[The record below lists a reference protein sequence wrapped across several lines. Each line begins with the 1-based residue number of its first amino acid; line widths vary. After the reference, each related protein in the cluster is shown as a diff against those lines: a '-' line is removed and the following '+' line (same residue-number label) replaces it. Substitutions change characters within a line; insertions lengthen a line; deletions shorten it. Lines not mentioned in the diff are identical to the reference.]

1 MILVIIIFL
10 VLAAGVVYFIMNLS
24 SQNTTTTIIPI
35 TMRPRTTMMP
45 TITNRTQQMMP
56 TTIMPTITNRTQQ
69 MMTTTIM
76 PTITNRTQQMMPT
89 TIMPTTT
96 MRPTT
101 TLMSYMVTNIEN
113 NGGFTLNQNGRPDL
127 FPIPKYITYV
137 YFTTSN
143 VGTPYAYKVYYAPTS
158 NLNNKTVVGTYEANG
173 QSPNISLFPLEPA
186 TDYKVS
192 IVLINKLTNEEL
204 TNLQPVQ
211 SIIITTPSISITTT
225 TMPPTT
231 TTPSIP
237 YINSSLLLTSNS
249 GAQNI
254 NKMMTGRIYVIG
266 ASGTRSRDMGDI
278 GAGYGGIVIIDVVNA
293 YIGICIAGPSN
304 AVRSDNRLSGGKHSS
319 GPKVCN
325 DLGGSAS
332 SVAWNDGTE
341 FLIAGAG
348 GSAGK
353 GGYANDGGEN
363 VNYNGGQMGQQGV
376 NGIGGGPNKG
386 ADYSMNVGGGNGGEG
401 TCPDG
406 GAGGGGYGGGGGSA
420 NGCCGAADTGGG
432 GGGNRVLNY
441 KNCITQIILNGT
453 SRNNRSQIPTELQQ
467 GNYGVPPDNGGVIL
481 FVPRN

>member
-35 TMRPRTTMMP
+35 TMRPRTTM
-45 TITNRTQQMMP
+45 
-56 TTIMPTITNRTQQ
+56 
-69 MMTTTIM
+69 M

-211 SIIITTPSISITTT
+211 SITITTPSISTTTMMPTTT
-225 TMPPTT
+225 TMRPTT
-231 TTPSIP
+231 TMIPTTTMKQEPGIIIYSEPEYKGRSLFLKPGIYDKNFFNTNWSNLGIGSYKNTDNSPYMIGFGFTRPVSSGGSTPI
-237 YINSSLLLTSNS
+237 T
-249 GAQNI
+249 NI
-254 NKMMTGRIYVIG
+254 NNWSKVIG
-266 ASGTRSRDMGDI
+266 GDYSTTI
-278 GAGYGGIVIIDVVNA
+278 FDGIIDFNIWTPQEYKKIWCKSTGA
-293 YIGICIAGPSN
+293 KTYNSHWPS
-304 AVRSDNRLSGGKHSS
+304 
-319 GPKVCN
+319 
-325 DLGGSAS
+325 
-332 SVAWNDGTE
+332 
-341 FLIAGAG
+341 
-348 GSAGK
+348 
-353 GGYANDGGEN
+353 
-363 VNYNGGQMGQQGV
+363 Q
-376 NGIGGGPNKG
+376 
-386 ADYSMNVGGGNGGEG
+386 
-401 TCPDG
+401 
-406 GAGGGGYGGGGGSA
+406 
-420 NGCCGAADTGGG
+420 
-432 GGGNRVLNY
+432 
-441 KNCITQIILNGT
+441 
-453 SRNNRSQIPTELQQ
+453 
-467 GNYGVPPDNGGVIL
+467 
-481 FVPRN
+481 